1 MGGMEIDRYDAIDP
15 LNKVVFVKTSL
26 AKRAIARKKPRILY
40 EA

>member
-1 MGGMEIDRYDAIDP
+1 MGGMEIDRHDARDP
-15 LNKVVFVKTSL
+15 LYKVVILKTSL